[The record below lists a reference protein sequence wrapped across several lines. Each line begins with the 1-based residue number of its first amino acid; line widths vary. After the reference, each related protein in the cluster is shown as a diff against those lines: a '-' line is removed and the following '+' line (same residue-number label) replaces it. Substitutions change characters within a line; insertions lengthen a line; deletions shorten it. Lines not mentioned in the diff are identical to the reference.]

1 MLVFHRSKHT
11 QQYKSAVPTIS
22 HPLSFIV
29 YNPRLSTYY
38 VRSRP
43 NHHLKDARSGR
54 LASLWQVPWGKH
66 NPVEWRGEHFA
77 PSGKGK
83 PACF

>member
-11 QQYKSAVPTIS
+11 RQYKSAVPHYFPPTAF
-22 HPLSFIV
+22 HCL
-29 YNPRLSTYY
+29 NPCTYY
-38 VRSRP
+38 VSRP
-43 NHHLKDARSGR
+43 NHHSKDARSGR

-83 PACF
+83 PVHF